1 MKNLL
6 MKSFHLFS
14 GSSGMDRSASM
25 TSMNR
30 SLGLTRTA
38 SPKHSRNNS
47 RDLRV
52 DRELAGSPRLTGSP
66 RMSPVPRSSRPVKKD
81 KNSDDESEGVL
92 LRKPPTP
99 PSGRTTPGTNFGND
113 SEFEMLS
120 ASGSVFGEKKDEPMD
135 LQLENKLLRQEMNS
149 LNIEISRLM
158 DVQRKT
164 ERELTLT
171 NSELQ
176 RRRQSE
182 IDERDAEFAVAMKEK
197 ETRAKEID
205 QRETQWEIEKSTLS
219 EALAKAQILLQ
230 QERTKSSE
238 AQSQYR
244 TFKTGMERIQ
254 VEFEEYKV
262 KSQRILQSKEKL
274 IESLKNSDP
283 NLQKENESS
292 ENQARYIKLEEL
304 QHENDLIKSENRIFS
319 TQIQDLRADLQQ
331 AETQAAED
339 FEQSGMRMSE
349 LEINFEQTQ
358 QRLNELT
365 PELARLRMELGQSQR
380 ENETATI
387 ELSRLTAEKDR
398 EIGRLRSKVMSHASN
413 TELEKRLRTLTDTV
427 IEKQTTI
434 ETLSSDKSA
443 LSLELERTRMRSNHA
458 QIPSSVVRKRGHV
471 EIDAESLITDSTND
485 AVGKLKRAV
494 GALDKL
500 SIRIGVLLKRYP
512 TVRLLVLVYM
522 IMLHVW

>member
-1 MKNLL
+1 MSWLSNLAKQGEAL
-6 MKSFHLFS
+6 LDNLDKQAGAAIETAEKKIEEIKEKRDNEKSFDEEFPPLS
-14 GSSGMDRSASM
+14 GNSTTGMDRSASM

-38 SPKHSRNNS
+38 THSPKHSRNNS

-52 DRELAGSPRLTGSP
+52 DRELTGSPINRLTNSP
-66 RMSPVPRSSRPVKKD
+66 RMSPVPRNSRPVKNFKE
-81 KNSDDESEGVL
+81 KNSDDESEAVL

-99 PSGRTTPGTNFGND
+99 PSGRTTPGTNLEND
-113 SEFEMLS
+113 SHSEFEMLS
-120 ASGSVFGEKKDEPMD
+120 ASGSVFGAGEKRDEPMD

-205 QRETQWEIEKSTLS
+205 ERETQWEIEKSSLS

-244 TFKTGMERIQ
+244 TFKTGMDRIQ

-274 IESLKNSDP
+274 IESLKNPNSDP
-283 NLQKENESS
+283 NSQKEIESS
-292 ENQARYIKLEEL
+292 ENQGFYCD
-304 QHENDLIKSENRIFS
+304 NYNSCF
-319 TQIQDLRADLQQ
+319 
-331 AETQAAED
+331 
-339 FEQSGMRMSE
+339 
-349 LEINFEQTQ
+349 
-358 QRLNELT
+358 
-365 PELARLRMELGQSQR
+365 
-380 ENETATI
+380 
-387 ELSRLTAEKDR
+387 
-398 EIGRLRSKVMSHASN
+398 
-413 TELEKRLRTLTDTV
+413 
-427 IEKQTTI
+427 
-434 ETLSSDKSA
+434 
-443 LSLELERTRMRSNHA
+443 
-458 QIPSSVVRKRGHV
+458 
-471 EIDAESLITDSTND
+471 
-485 AVGKLKRAV
+485 
-494 GALDKL
+494 
-500 SIRIGVLLKRYP
+500 
-512 TVRLLVLVYM
+512 
-522 IMLHVW
+522 

>member
-1 MKNLL
+1 
-6 MKSFHLFS
+6 
-14 GSSGMDRSASM
+14 
-25 TSMNR
+25 
-30 SLGLTRTA
+30 
-38 SPKHSRNNS
+38 
-47 RDLRV
+47 
-52 DRELAGSPRLTGSP
+52 
-66 RMSPVPRSSRPVKKD
+66 
-81 KNSDDESEGVL
+81 
-92 LRKPPTP
+92 
-99 PSGRTTPGTNFGND
+99 
-113 SEFEMLS
+113 
-120 ASGSVFGEKKDEPMD
+120 
-135 LQLENKLLRQEMNS
+135 
-149 LNIEISRLM
+149 
-158 DVQRKT
+158 
-164 ERELTLT
+164 
-171 NSELQ
+171 
-176 RRRQSE
+176 
-182 IDERDAEFAVAMKEK
+182 
-197 ETRAKEID
+197 
-205 QRETQWEIEKSTLS
+205 
-219 EALAKAQILLQ
+219 
-230 QERTKSSE
+230 
-238 AQSQYR
+238 
-244 TFKTGMERIQ
+244 
-254 VEFEEYKV
+254 V

-339 FEQSGMRMSE
+339 FEQSAMRMSE

-522 IMLHVW
+522 IMLHVWTSVVLVTYEPELHGSNFPTSPENPHEAINAILPDEPDESILD

>member
-1 MKNLL
+1 MSWLSNLAKQGEAL
-6 MKSFHLFS
+6 LDNLDKQAGAAIETAEKKIEEIKEKRENEKSFDEEFPPLS

-66 RMSPVPRSSRPVKKD
+66 QMSPVPRSSRPVKKD

-92 LRKPPTP
+92 IRKPPTP

-254 VEFEEYKV
+254 VEFEEYK
-262 KSQRILQSKEKL
+262 I
-274 IESLKNSDP
+274 
-283 NLQKENESS
+283 
-292 ENQARYIKLEEL
+292 
-304 QHENDLIKSENRIFS
+304 
-319 TQIQDLRADLQQ
+319 QI
-331 AETQAAED
+331 
-339 FEQSGMRMSE
+339 
-349 LEINFEQTQ
+349 
-358 QRLNELT
+358 
-365 PELARLRMELGQSQR
+365 
-380 ENETATI
+380 
-387 ELSRLTAEKDR
+387 
-398 EIGRLRSKVMSHASN
+398 
-413 TELEKRLRTLTDTV
+413 
-427 IEKQTTI
+427 
-434 ETLSSDKSA
+434 
-443 LSLELERTRMRSNHA
+443 
-458 QIPSSVVRKRGHV
+458 
-471 EIDAESLITDSTND
+471 
-485 AVGKLKRAV
+485 
-494 GALDKL
+494 
-500 SIRIGVLLKRYP
+500 
-512 TVRLLVLVYM
+512 
-522 IMLHVW
+522 